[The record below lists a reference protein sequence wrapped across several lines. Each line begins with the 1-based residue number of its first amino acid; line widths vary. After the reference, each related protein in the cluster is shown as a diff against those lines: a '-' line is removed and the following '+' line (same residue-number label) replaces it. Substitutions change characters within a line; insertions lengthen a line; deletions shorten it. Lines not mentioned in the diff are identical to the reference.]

1 MEIAMLPEIKK
12 ILYATDLS
20 ENARYAARYAVAL
33 GERFDAEVTILNVIE
48 RISANI
54 HSRVAA
60 MLGEEEWQEIQVRRQ
75 KEIFTIIQERL
86 RNFCQEL
93 QGQLAGCRL
102 EQAEILTREGEPV
115 SEILALAEERPF
127 DLIVMGT
134 RGLGALADAV
144 MGSTARRV
152 IRRAKIPV
160 LVVRLPEETA

>member
-1 MEIAMLPEIKK
+1 MLPEIKK

-20 ENARYAARYAVAL
+20 ENARYAAGYAVAL
-33 GERFDAEVTILNVIE
+33 GERFDADITILNVIE
-48 RISANI
+48 QISANI

-60 MLGEEEWQEIQVRRQ
+60 MLGEAEWQEIQARRQ
-75 KEIFTIIQERL
+75 KEISTIIQGRL
-86 RNFCQEL
+86 RSFCQEL

-102 EQAEILTREGEPV
+102 DQAEILTREGEPV
-115 SEILALAEERPF
+115 SEILALTEKQDF

-160 LVVRLPEETA
+160 LVIRLPEETA

>member
-1 MEIAMLPEIKK
+1 MLPEIKK

-33 GERFDAEVTILNVIE
+33 AERFDADITILNVLE
-48 RISANI
+48 QISANI

-60 MLGEEEWQEIQVRRQ
+60 MLGEDEWQEIQARRQ
-75 KEIFTIIQERL
+75 KEIFTMIQERL

-102 EQAEILTREGEPV
+102 DRAEILIREGEPV
-115 SEILALAEERPF
+115 SEIMALAEERHF

-160 LVVRLPEETA
+160 LVIRLPKETT

>member
-33 GERFDAEVTILNVIE
+33 AERFNAEITIVHVIE
-48 RISANI
+48 QISANI

-60 MLGEEEWQEIQVRRQ
+60 MLGEAEWQEIQARRR
-75 KEIFTIIQERL
+75 EETFTTIQARL
-86 RNFCQEL
+86 RNFCQDL
-93 QGQLAGCRL
+93 QDQLAGCRL
-102 EQAEILTREGEPV
+102 EQADIVTREGEPV
-115 SEILALAEERPF
+115 SEILALAKERPF

-152 IRRAKIPV
+152 IRRSQIPV
-160 LVVRLPEETA
+160 MVVRLPGETS

>member
-1 MEIAMLPEIKK
+1 M
-12 ILYATDLS
+12 
-20 ENARYAARYAVAL
+20 
-33 GERFDAEVTILNVIE
+33 
-48 RISANI
+48 
-54 HSRVAA
+54 
-60 MLGEEEWQEIQVRRQ
+60 
-75 KEIFTIIQERL
+75 IQERL

-102 EQAEILTREGEPV
+102 DRAEILIREGEPV
-115 SEILALAEERPF
+115 SEILALAEERHF

-160 LVVRLPEETA
+160 LVIRLPKETT